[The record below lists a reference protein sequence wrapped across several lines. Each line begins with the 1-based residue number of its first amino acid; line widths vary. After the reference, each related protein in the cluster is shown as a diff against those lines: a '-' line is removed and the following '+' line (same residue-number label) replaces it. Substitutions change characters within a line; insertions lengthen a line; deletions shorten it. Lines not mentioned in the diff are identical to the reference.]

1 MKYFLI
7 LLLLC
12 QSLCYALEPT
22 PNPHEITGTVT
33 RVWDGDTVTLQTNE
47 RSYRIRI
54 AGIDAPEHDQPFGRQ
69 ATNCLCYLTLNRQVK
84 AHILE
89 QDKYHRYV
97 ARLYLQEQP
106 DFLPPSQGF
115 PADLD
120 VGHYLIR
127 NGLAWH
133 YFFYDKGNP
142 HYEEYSKAEKAAK
155 DENLGLWQELCP
167 KPPWSHRNE
176 KTAA

>member
-1 MKYFLI
+1 MKLI
-7 LLLLC
+7 SLLLLLLL
-12 QSLCYALEPT
+12 SLSLPCTAF
-22 PNPHEITGTVT
+22 EITGIVT

-97 ARLYLQEQP
+97 ARLYLQEAP
-106 DFLPPSQGF
+106 AFPPPSQTF
-115 PADLD
+115 PAGLD

-127 NGLAWH
+127 SGLAWH
-133 YFFYDKGNP
+133 YFFYDKDNP
-142 HYEEYSKAEKAAK
+142 YYEQYENAEKSARV
-155 DENLGLWQELCP
+155 ENLGLWQELCP
-167 KPPWSHRNE
+167 KQPWSYRNE